1 MVSQELLG
9 LLLCKFPP
17 LEFDM
22 NPPVN
27 NLHSW
32 EIPKEKV
39 FYFIFY
45 FLPVITN
52 QKKKILSMIPAKE
65 IELISKGNCESCW
78 HFARWFLTQ
87 SKCRGGHTPS
97 HLRVQETLRRN
108 KSSGLWPILPSTSC
122 GSVEYECLWG
132 GRGVALPWAQVDRLH
147 SEVSE
152 AIGGNFRSLEAILEY
167 VMVLG
172 QDLYSRA

>member
-1 MVSQELLG
+1 MVSQELLV

-45 FLPVITN
+45 FFCQLSQIKT
-52 QKKKILSMIPAKE
+52 ILSMIPAKE
-65 IELISKGNCESCW
+65 IELISKGNCEFCW
-78 HFARWFLTQ
+78 HFAHWFLTQ
-87 SKCRGGHTPS
+87 NKCRSSHTPS

-122 GSVEYECLWG
+122 GSVESEYLWG
-132 GRGVALPWAQVDRLH
+132 GERSGPPVSTGGSAALWGFRGHWR
-147 SEVSE
+147 
-152 AIGGNFRSLEAILEY
+152 
-167 VMVLG
+167 
-172 QDLYSRA
+172 